1 MQRSDLEHSWSI
13 TRRHLSTALGYLPPN
28 PAGGDDGWSL
38 SRYQEWLQHNE
49 LELALDELA
58 GLGEANMAP
67 EAFWKELIAAADNM
81 GLKDMA
87 ETFKN
92 FL

>member
-1 MQRSDLEHSWSI
+1 MQRSDLERSWLI
-13 TRRHLSTALGYLPPN
+13 TRGHLSSALAYLPPE
-28 PAGGDDGWSL
+28 PVGGDEGWSL
-38 SRYQEWLQHNE
+38 PRYQEWLAHNE

-67 EAFWKELIAAADNM
+67 KEFWHALAAAANNM
-81 GLKDMA
+81 GLKDRA
-87 ETFKN
+87 KAYEN

>member
-1 MQRSDLEHSWSI
+1 MERSDLEHSWSI
-13 TRRHLSTALGYLPPN
+13 TRSHLTTALTYLPPHPVDGN
-28 PAGGDDGWSL
+28 EGWSL
-38 SRYQEWLQHNE
+38 PRYQEWLEHNE

-67 EAFWKELIAAADNM
+67 KAFWQELVAAANNM
-81 GLKDMA
+81 GLKDRA
-87 ETFKN
+87 KAYEN

>member
-1 MQRSDLEHSWSI
+1 MQRRDLERSWSI
-13 TRRHLSTALGYLPPN
+13 TRSHFSTALSYLPPE
-28 PAGGDDGWSL
+28 PVGGDEGWSL
-38 SRYQEWLQHNE
+38 PRYQEWLEHNE

-67 EAFWKELIAAADNM
+67 KAFWQELIAAANNM
-81 GLKDMA
+81 GLKDRA
-87 ETFKN
+87 EAYEK